1 MKKFIQYFTLL
12 LLTPSALFAQDASP
26 TSESTLA
33 SFLPLIII
41 FVIFY
46 FLLIR
51 PQQKKS
57 KEHQEMLTN
66 LKIGNDVCTA
76 SGIFGKIK
84 KIKEL
89 YLAKA
94 VSVTDAEATVI
105 KDLEG
110 YSGEYRILKIDE
122 SRLVKVIIPEGVDT
136 NE

>member
-1 MKKFIQYFTLL
+1 MKTYYWYTVTIQ
-12 LLTPSALFAQDASP
+12 
-26 TSESTLA
+26 
-33 SFLPLIII
+33 LITEDE
-41 FVIFY
+41 
-46 FLLIR
+46 
-51 PQQKKS
+51 Q
-57 KEHQEMLTN
+57 T
-66 LKIGNDVCTA
+66 
-76 SGIFGKIK
+76 GKIK